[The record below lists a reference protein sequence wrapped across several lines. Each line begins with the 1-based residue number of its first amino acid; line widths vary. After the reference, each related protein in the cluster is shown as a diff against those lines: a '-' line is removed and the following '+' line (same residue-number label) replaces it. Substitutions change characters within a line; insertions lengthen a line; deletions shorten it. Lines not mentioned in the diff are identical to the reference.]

1 MKFDV
6 FTNSED
12 YFEEDKKYKFGITTD
27 GKEILDNEKETVL
40 IAYDYIDID
49 ITDYCF
55 DQSCLDGDDA
65 YHYFFTLKEFSKL
78 TTKKLTTELHHEY
91 HFHIYSKPNSKLI
104 SLVEK
109 ISGTSFT
116 PETQPLIGQF
126 ALYTEENAS
135 RSSGTK
141 SPRIYF
147 IIGKNAV
154 MHILFYDPFHEINPG
169 KPE

>member
-1 MKFDV
+1 MPVNYSDV
-6 FTNSED
+6 ED
-12 YFEEDKKYKFGITTD
+12 FESDEGRKYSFGREID
-27 GKEILDNEKETVL
+27 GKEILNNEKETVL

-49 ITDYCF
+49 RTDYCF
-55 DQSCLDGDDA
+55 DQPCLDGDDA
-65 YHYFFTLKEFSKL
+65 FNYFATLKEFSKL
-78 TTKKLTTELHHEY
+78 TAKKLTTELHHTH
-91 HFHIYSKPNSKLI
+91 HFHIYSKPNAKLI
-104 SLVEK
+104 SLVED
-109 ISGTSFT
+109 ISGKSFT

-135 RSSGTK
+135 RESTVK

-154 MHILFYDPFHEINPG
+154 MHILFYDPYHEINPG